1 MNTYPTI
8 ALALASAIVAVACS
22 SKVDPQLQADQMTL
36 SDATCAQAEVDKIA
50 DEAVRKAFAA
60 RCARRVTTAQ

>member
-8 ALALASAIVAVACS
+8 ALALASAIVAIACS
-22 SKVDPQLQADQMTL
+22 SKVDPQLTADQMTL
-36 SDATCAQAEVDKIA
+36 SDATCAQGEIDRIA

-60 RCARRVTTAQ
+60 RCARRVSAAQ